1 MTRNVRRARQII
13 KQRHHTSTL
22 VLKILEAG
30 PTDDRSLFEVLR
42 KRGWKEGQGMM
53 REIVTALTV
62 AGKVA
67 TRKGVHRLV
76 TDDEPVP
83 QRPVRHTLAEE
94 MQRAQRAHELRAIG
108 KQAALELPLPALV
121 AANNILNESAPEMR
135 VWVDECTEDQKEN
148 DMDLSKLT
156 PDQMLEMAAQMQK
169 MAEAKKR
176 ELDPELLRQL
186 LESGQ
191 SVLDAADLLAETP
204 ERFRRAMNAVREAR
218 GLPTTKKA

>member
-1 MTRNVRRARQII
+1 MTMNLRRARQIT
-13 KQRHHTSTL
+13 KQRHHTATM
-22 VLKILEAG
+22 VTRVLEAG
-30 PTDDRSLFEVLR
+30 PTDERSLFEVLR
-42 KRGWKEGQGMM
+42 KRGWKETQGML

-62 AGKVA
+62 TGKVV
-67 TRKGVHRLV
+67 TRKGVHRLA

-94 MQRAQRAHELRAIG
+94 MQRAQRAHELRTISE
-108 KQAALELPLPALV
+108 QAARELPLEALV
-121 AANNILNESAPEMR
+121 AANNIMNEPAPEMK

-148 DMDLSKLT
+148 DMDLTKLT

-191 SVLDAADLLAETP
+191 SVLDAADLMADAA
-204 ERFRRAMNAVREAR
+204 ERFREVMNAVRVAR

>member
-1 MTRNVRRARQII
+1 MTMNLRRARQIT
-13 KQRHHTSTL
+13 KQNHLSATL
-22 VLKILEAG
+22 VQKILEAG
-30 PTDDRSLFEVLR
+30 PTDDRSLFEVMR
-42 KRGWKEGQGMM
+42 KRGWKGAQGAL
-53 REIVTALTV
+53 RELITALTV
-62 AGKVA
+62 TGKVA
-67 TRKGVHRLV
+67 TRRGVHRLA

-83 QRPVRHTLAEE
+83 QRPVRNTLADE
-94 MQRAQRAHELRAIG
+94 MKRAQAAYKLRPLRE
-108 KQAALELPLPALV
+108 QAARELPLSALV
-121 AANNILNESAPEMR
+121 AANNIMNESAPEMR

-148 DMDLSKLT
+148 DMDLTTLT

-191 SVLDAADLLAETP
+191 SVLDASDLMAEAT
-204 ERFRRAMNAVREAR
+204 ERFREAMNAVRVAR

>member
-1 MTRNVRRARQII
+1 MTMNVRRARQII
-13 KQRHHTSTL
+13 KQRNHTATL

-53 REIVTALTV
+53 REIITALTV

-67 TRKGVHRLV
+67 TRKGVHRLI
-76 TDDEPVP
+76 TEDEPVP

-94 MQRAQRAHELRAIG
+94 MQRAQRAHDLRTIG
-108 KQAALELPLPALV
+108 KQAALELPLEVLV
-121 AANNILNESAPEMR
+121 AANNIMNEPAPERGVR
-135 VWVDECTEDQKEN
+135 VDKCTEDQKEN

-169 MAEAKKR
+169 MAEAKRR
-176 ELDPELLRQL
+176 ELDPELLRQM
-186 LESGQ
+186 LEAGQ
-191 SVLDAADLLAETP
+191 SVLDATDLLTEAT
-204 ERFRRAMNAVREAR
+204 ERFRRAMNAVCEAR

>member
-1 MTRNVRRARQII
+1 M
-13 KQRHHTSTL
+13 
-22 VLKILEAG
+22 
-30 PTDDRSLFEVLR
+30 
-42 KRGWKEGQGMM
+42 
-53 REIVTALTV
+53 

-67 TRKGVHRLV
+67 TRKGVHRLI
-76 TDDEPVP
+76 TEDEPVP

-94 MQRAQRAHELRAIG
+94 MQRAQRAHELRTIG
-108 KQAALELPLPALV
+108 KRAALELPLPALV
-121 AANNILNESAPEMR
+121 AANNIMNESAPEMR
-135 VWVDECTEDQKEN
+135 VWVDECTEEQKEN
-148 DMDLSKLT
+148 DMDLTTLT

-191 SVLDAADLLAETP
+191 SVLDASDLMAEAT
-204 ERFRRAMNAVREAR
+204 ERFREAMNAVRVAR

>member
-1 MTRNVRRARQII
+1 MTMNLRRARQII

-42 KRGWKEGQGMM
+42 KRGWKEGQGML
-53 REIVTALTV
+53 REMVTALTV

-76 TDDEPVP
+76 TDEPLP

-94 MQRAQRAHELRAIG
+94 MQRAQRAHELRTIG
-108 KQAALELPLPALV
+108 KRAALELPLPALV
-121 AANNILNESAPEMR
+121 AANNIMNEPAPEMK

-191 SVLDAADLLAETP
+191 SVLDAADLLAETT